1 MWFLK
6 TISYTSKR
14 LLHLLQM
21 SILLSIFEY
30 FTRKGFVKKYSA
42 LLHNL
47 KPQQLRP
54 HCIFCNVRVN
64 EWPLHFKI
72 SSLQTN
78 IFSPNDNSTLTCRM
92 WNANFFVNL
101 ITIIEM
107 WMSSARRNYV
117 ETSTNASLTDWTIEK
132 LDFLDGS

>member
-1 MWFLK
+1 VVRLTSVRFHL
-6 TISYTSKR
+6 TISICTIYYIYTFKHNVTSNKNFLHIKR
-14 LLHLLQM
+14 AGAFYFDCKRQYYK
-21 SILLSIFEY
+21 IFEN
-30 FTRKGFVKKYSA
+30 FTRTGFVKVYSA

-78 IFSPNDNSTLTCRM
+78 IFSPNDNSTLTSRM
-92 WNANFFVNL
+92 LNANFFVNL
-101 ITIIEM
+101 ITIIE
-107 WMSSARRNYV
+107 
-117 ETSTNASLTDWTIEK
+117 L
-132 LDFLDGS
+132 